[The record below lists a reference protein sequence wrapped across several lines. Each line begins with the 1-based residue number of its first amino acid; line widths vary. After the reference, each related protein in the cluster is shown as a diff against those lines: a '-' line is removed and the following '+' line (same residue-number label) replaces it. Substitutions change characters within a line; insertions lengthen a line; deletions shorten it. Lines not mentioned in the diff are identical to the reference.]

1 MTNTLYNYIMYNME
15 TKKELT
21 TKQQDFLDNLIACGG
36 NAQQA
41 AEVAGYAPGS
51 YTSVVKALKS
61 EILDLTEGVLAVNAP
76 KAAMKLIQVMDSD
89 EPIPQANMRLQA
101 AQTLLDRVGIGKKER
116 LDVKVETPSG
126 LFILPAKAPTIIED
140 AEYEETYE

>member
-1 MTNTLYNYIMYNME
+1 ME

-36 NAQQA
+36 NAQQD

-51 YTSVVKALKS
+51 YTSVVKSLKS
-61 EILDLTEGVLAVNAP
+61 QILDLAEGVLAVNAP

>member
-1 MTNTLYNYIMYNME
+1 ME
-15 TKKELT
+15 PKKELT

-126 LFILPAKAPTIIED
+126 LFILPAKVPTIIED
-140 AEYEETYE
+140 AEYEETYK